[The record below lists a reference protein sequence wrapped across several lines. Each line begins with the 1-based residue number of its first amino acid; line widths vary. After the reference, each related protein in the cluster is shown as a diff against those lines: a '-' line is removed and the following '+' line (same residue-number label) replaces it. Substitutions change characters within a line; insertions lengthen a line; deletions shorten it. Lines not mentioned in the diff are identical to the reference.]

1 MFYLCSL
8 GSNITPEQHVPNAV
22 EELIQYFSTPIRFS
36 SFLYTEPCNID
47 SSKLFVNSLFE
58 FTTEQSASEVKA
70 FFNQLEENHGRD
82 RSDPQRSIKD
92 RALDLD
98 IISYSCNR
106 KHLDEAEIPDYLKSL
121 YQELS
126 DQCPLR
132 GPFFRFTLASQHLK
146 LGDRAT
152 TIHGNTSTG

>member
-8 GSNITPEQHVPNAV
+8 GSNITPEEHVPNAV
-22 EELIQYFSTPIRFS
+22 EELIHHFSTPIRFS
-36 SFLYTEPCNID
+36 SFLYTKPCNID

-70 FFNQLEENHGRD
+70 FFNQLEANHGRD
-82 RSDPQRSIKD
+82 RTDPLRSIKD

-98 IISYSCNR
+98 IIFYS
-106 KHLDEAEIPDYLKSL
+106 HQPATLDKSRVPDYLKDL

-126 DQCPLR
+126 AKRSPH
-132 GPFFRFTLASQHLK
+132 GPFFRFTLTREQLK

-152 TIHGNTSTG
+152 TIHGNTSPS

>member
-22 EELIQYFSTPIRFS
+22 EELIRHFSTPIRFS

-58 FTTEQSASEVKA
+58 FTTEQSACEVKA
-70 FFNQLEENHGRD
+70 FFNQLEETHGRD

-98 IISYSCNR
+98 IISYSQQR
-106 KHLDEAEIPDYLKSL
+106 THLDEAEVPDYLKGL
-121 YQELS
+121 YQELNDKNS
-126 DQCPLR
+126 LN
-132 GPFFRFTLASQHLK
+132 GPFFRFTLAGKHLK

-152 TIHGNTSTG
+152 TVHSNASPC